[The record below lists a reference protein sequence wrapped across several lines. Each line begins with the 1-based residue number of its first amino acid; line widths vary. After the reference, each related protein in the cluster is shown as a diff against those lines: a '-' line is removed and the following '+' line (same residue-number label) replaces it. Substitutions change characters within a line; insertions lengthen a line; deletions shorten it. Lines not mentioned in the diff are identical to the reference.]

1 MSAVRVTRLAVLTL
15 VVLVS
20 IIGPAAKA
28 AAQPVGAPPSVMD
41 RIQEKMRERQPAKK
55 ADWFQRL
62 DTNRDGR
69 VSGEE
74 LRLSIGRRFTGLDTN
89 RDGKISRDEF
99 RVRDKVQ
106 GQPGPTFDHMDT
118 DRSNSLDLSEF
129 SAPVL
134 WRFGRLDS
142 DGDGFLSPVETDRYL
157 NIPTARALPPL
168 SGRYFNID
176 GRIVIA
182 APERAEALER
192 EGRPSVDCMWQPG
205 SPSNR

>member
-20 IIGPAAKA
+20 IIGPSAKA

-99 RVRDKVQ
+99 RVLDKVQ
-106 GQPGPTFDHMDT
+106 GQPGPTFDQMDI
-118 DRSNSLDLSEF
+118 DRSNGLGLSEF

-168 SGRYFNID
+168 SGRCFNID
-176 GRIVIA
+176 GRVVIA
-182 APERAEALER
+182 APERAESLER
-192 EGRPSVDCMWQPG
+192 EGRPSTDCMWQPG